1 MQCTSRRNR
10 TLTGVSVCVCMCV
23 YMWMCIATALSFR
36 IRSISEWYLNAWQ
49 KVTEAELSEW
59 KEMHINS
66 LRIDTFH
73 TAKKR
78 RFTQPQWESERLKRK
93 RNIENVSLYIWL
105 STNFCFSSALFMS
118 LFSPLLCFFVLLYVY
133 ISLTSVHSVR
143 MQKFLRYSITSLIK
157 FCIFAISRCSMCIST
172 EYVCTDMHEIMYMLC
187 VCNVH
192 DVYIFDENV
201 R

>member
-73 TAKKR
+73 TAKKKKVYTTTVR
-78 RFTQPQWESERLKRK
+78 EWESERLKRK
-93 RNIENVSLYIWL
+93 RNIENVSVYIWL

-118 LFSPLLCFFVLLYVY
+118 LFSPLLCFCPSIRIYLSDLSTFGADAEILTLFHY
-133 ISLTSVHSVR
+133 IAH
-143 MQKFLRYSITSLIK
+143 
-157 FCIFAISRCSMCIST
+157 
-172 EYVCTDMHEIMYMLC
+172 
-187 VCNVH
+187 
-192 DVYIFDENV
+192 
-201 R
+201 